1 MRHKVVSTTFGRSS
15 AHRQAMLAQLV
26 CCLIE
31 EKRIETTLSR
41 ARAARSLAEK
51 MVTLARRGSLA
62 ARRRAIATLRWPPLV
77 KVLFE
82 QIAPQCQD
90 RSGGY
95 TRIIKRGSRRGDNAP
110 VAILEWVS
118 IAPVDKKKK
127 KPVSKTDEKNS
138 HPKVEE
144 KKAGG

>member
-1 MRHKVVSTTFGRSS
+1 MRHKMVSTTFGRSS
-15 AHRQAMLAQLV
+15 AHRRAMLAQLV

-62 ARRRAIATLRWPPLV
+62 ARRKAIATLRRPPVV
-77 KVLFE
+77 KALFE
-82 QIAPQCQD
+82 HIAPQCQE

-95 TRIIKRGSRRGDNAP
+95 TRIIKRGARQGDNAP

-127 KPVSKTDEKNS
+127 PVSKTDEKKS
-138 HPKVEE
+138 PPKADE
-144 KKAGG
+144 KKASD

>member
-1 MRHKVVSTTFGRSS
+1 MLSTTFGRSS
-15 AHRQAMLAQLV
+15 AHRRAMLARLV

-41 ARAARSLAEK
+41 AKAAGSLAEK

-62 ARRRAIATLRWPPLV
+62 ARRSAIATLRRTSTV
-77 KVLFE
+77 KTLFE

-95 TRIIKRGSRRGDNAP
+95 TRIIKCGARRGDNAP
-110 VAILEWVS
+110 MAILEWVS

-127 KPVSKTDEKNS
+127 KPESKTDEKKPAS
-138 HPKVEE
+138 T
-144 KKAGG
+144 

>member
-1 MRHKVVSTTFGRSS
+1 
-15 AHRQAMLAQLV
+15 
-26 CCLIE
+26 
-31 EKRIETTLSR
+31 
-41 ARAARSLAEK
+41 

-62 ARRRAIATLRWPPLV
+62 ARRKAIATLRRPPVV
-77 KVLFE
+77 KVLFD

-95 TRIIKRGSRRGDNAP
+95 TRIIQVGARRGDNAP

-127 KPVSKTDEKNS
+127 KAASKTDEKKS
-138 HPKVEE
+138 PSKVEE
-144 KKAGG
+144 KKAGD

>member
-1 MRHKVVSTTFGRSS
+1 
-15 AHRQAMLAQLV
+15 MLACLV

-31 EKRIETTLSR
+31 EKRIVTTLPR
-41 ARAARSLAEK
+41 ARAVRSLAEK
-51 MVTLARRGSLA
+51 MVTLARRGGLA
-62 ARRRAIATLRWPPLV
+62 ARRKAIETLRRPLAV

-95 TRIIKRGSRRGDNAP
+95 TRIVKCGSRRGDNAP
-110 VAILEWVS
+110 MAILEWVS

-127 KPVSKTDEKNS
+127 PATKTDEKKS
-138 HPKVEE
+138 PAKAEE
-144 KKAGG
+144 KKAGV

>member
-1 MRHKVVSTTFGRSS
+1 MRHKMVSTTFGRSS
-15 AHRQAMLAQLV
+15 AHRRAMLARLA

-31 EKRIETTLSR
+31 EKRIEITLSR

-51 MVTLARRGSLA
+51 MVTLARRGGLA
-62 ARRRAIATLRWPPLV
+62 ARRKAIATLRRPSAV
-77 KVLFE
+77 KMLFE

-95 TRIIKRGSRRGDNAP
+95 TRIIKLGARRGDNAP
-110 VAILEWVS
+110 MAILEWVS

-127 KPVSKTDEKNS
+127 TPVAKTDEKK
-138 HPKVEE
+138 PTA
-144 KKAGG
+144 KAE

>member
-1 MRHKVVSTTFGRSS
+1 MRHKMVATTFGRSS
-15 AHRQAMLAQLV
+15 AHRRAMLARLV

-31 EKRIETTLSR
+31 EKRIATTLPR
-41 ARAARSLAEK
+41 AQATRSLAEK
-51 MVTLARRGSLA
+51 MVTLARSGTLA
-62 ARRRAIATLRWPPLV
+62 ARRKAMATLRSPPMV
-77 KVLFE
+77 KALFE

-95 TRIIKRGSRRGDNAP
+95 TRIIKRGARRGDNAP

-127 KPVSKTDEKNS
+127 KPESKTDEKK
-138 HPKVEE
+138 PT
-144 KKAGG
+144 A

>member
-1 MRHKVVSTTFGRSS
+1 
-15 AHRQAMLAQLV
+15 MLARLV

-41 ARAARSLAEK
+41 AKAVRSLAEK
-51 MVTLARRGSLA
+51 MVTLARRGGLA
-62 ARRRAIATLRWPPLV
+62 ARRSAIATLRRPPVV
-77 KVLFE
+77 KALFE

-95 TRIIKRGSRRGDNAP
+95 TRIIKRGARQGDNAP

-127 KPVSKTDEKNS
+127 KPVSKTDDKKL
-138 HPKVEE
+138 PTKAEE
-144 KKAGG
+144 KKTGD

>member
-1 MRHKVVSTTFGRSS
+1 MRHKMVSTTFGRSS
-15 AHRQAMLAQLV
+15 AHRRAMLAQLV

-62 ARRRAIATLRWPPLV
+62 ARRKAIATLRRPPVV
-77 KVLFE
+77 KALFE
-82 QIAPQCQD
+82 HIAPQCQD

-95 TRIIKRGSRRGDNAP
+95 TRIIKRGARQGDNAP

-127 KPVSKTDEKNS
+127 KPVSKTDEKKS
-138 HPKVEE
+138 PSKAGE
-144 KKAGG
+144 KKASN

>member
-1 MRHKVVSTTFGRSS
+1 MRHKMVSTTFGRSG
-15 AHRQAMLAQLV
+15 AHRRALLARLV

-31 EKRIETTLSR
+31 EKRIATTLPR
-41 ARAARSLAEK
+41 AQATRSLAEK
-51 MVTLARRGSLA
+51 MVTLARSGTLA
-62 ARRRAIATLRWPPLV
+62 ARRKAIATLRQARIV
-77 KVLFE
+77 KALFE

-95 TRIIKRGSRRGDNAP
+95 TRIIQLGLRRGDNAP

-127 KPVSKTDEKNS
+127 KSASKTDEKK
-138 HPKVEE
+138 PEAKAEA
-144 KKAGG
+144 KKTGA

>member
-1 MRHKVVSTTFGRSS
+1 
-15 AHRQAMLAQLV
+15 MLAQLV

-41 ARAARSLAEK
+41 AKAARSLAEK
-51 MVTLARRGSLA
+51 MVTLARSGTLT
-62 ARRRAIATLRWPPLV
+62 ARRRAIAILRRPPLV
-77 KVLFE
+77 KALFE

-95 TRIIKRGSRRGDNAP
+95 TRIIKRGARQGDNAP

-127 KPVSKTDEKNS
+127 KPVSKTDEKK
-138 HPKVEE
+138 PTTKVE
-144 KKAGG
+144 

>member
-1 MRHKVVSTTFGRSS
+1 MRHKMVATTFGRSS
-15 AHRQAMLAQLV
+15 AHRRALLGRLV

-31 EKRIETTLSR
+31 EKRIITTLSR
-41 ARAARSLAEK
+41 AKAARSLAEK
-51 MVTLARRGSLA
+51 MVTLARRGGLA
-62 ARRRAIATLRWPPLV
+62 ARRKAIATLRRPLAV
-77 KVLFE
+77 KTLFE

-90 RSGGY
+90 RAGGY
-95 TRIIKRGSRRGDNAP
+95 TRIIQLGLRRGDNAP

-127 KPVSKTDEKNS
+127 TASKADEKKS
-138 HPKVEE
+138 PPKAEE